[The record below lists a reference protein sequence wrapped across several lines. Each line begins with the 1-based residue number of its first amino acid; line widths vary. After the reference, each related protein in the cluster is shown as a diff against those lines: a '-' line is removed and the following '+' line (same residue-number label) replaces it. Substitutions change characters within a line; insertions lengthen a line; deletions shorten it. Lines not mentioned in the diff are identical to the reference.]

1 MDEGNSSKKIMQYAE
16 GDLLK
21 KSVMRCDYGEIFQT
35 SEFVTRL
42 GNNSYC

>member
-21 KSVMRCDYGEIFQT
+21 KSVMRCDYGEIFIVLADIRICD
-35 SEFVTRL
+35 SIRK
-42 GNNSYC
+42 